1 MSFMIDQILASSSS
15 TNNKCRSP
23 LHSLTNTL
31 VNISSTTSTR
41 KERRMWQCEMCP
53 KAFDRPSLLTRHV
66 RTHTG
71 KFFSLHSIVR
81 FLLFATI
88 IGEKP
93 HECDVCSK
101 AFSTSS
107 SLNTHRRI
115 HSGEKPH
122 VCDICDKRFTASSNL
137 YYHKLTHS
145 KVRNLTSVFCFSL
158 MSFSYDCRINL
169 TNVVNVRRVLPL
181 QVIFVVIHMFTMVH
195 GHFDVQSV
203 LVDFRSKPI

>member
-1 MSFMIDQILASSSS
+1 MSFMIDQILASS
-15 TNNKCRSP
+15 TNKSRRP
-23 LHSLTNTL
+23 LQSLTNTL
-31 VNISSTTSTR
+31 INVSLINKQQ

-53 KAFDRPSLLTRHV
+53 KAFDRPSLLTRHI

-71 KFFSLHSIVR
+71 KIKIPECLKSLRI
-81 FLLFATI
+81 LLL
-88 IGEKP
+88 GEKP

-122 VCDICDKRFTASSNL
+122 VCDKCDKRFTASSNL

-145 KVRNLTSVFCFSL
+145 KVRFLYFF
-158 MSFSYDCRINL
+158 
-169 TNVVNVRRVLPL
+169 
-181 QVIFVVIHMFTMVH
+181 
-195 GHFDVQSV
+195 
-203 LVDFRSKPI
+203 K